1 MLYVYMKSEDVLELN
16 ISFFD
21 FFFLR
26 SLDSSA
32 LNFLTL
38 YFLDIKEEGTYLAIN
53 CQCVNVSYCSS
64 LKHYIYNDQ
73 LHVQSS
79 KNFCL
84 PFKNVPRYNLFD
96 SLSLSINICKRTVK
110 ITFCSIGAIHKNHFW
125 QIMYSM
131 REYGMLEP
139 PIFPHEL
146 RWQAVYAI
154 VTTNAFICAGTT
166 SEINSEA
173 FYWDVE
179 WLSCST
185 WAHGMGC
192 GESFAC

>member
-1 MLYVYMKSEDVLELN
+1 MKSEDVLELN

-21 FFFLR
+21 FFFLC

-79 KNFCL
+79 KNCCL
-84 PFKNVPRYNLFD
+84 PFKYVPRYNLFD
-96 SLSLSINICKRTVK
+96 SISLSINLCKEN
-110 ITFCSIGAIHKNHFW
+110 SKNNV
-125 QIMYSM
+125 
-131 REYGMLEP
+131 L
-139 PIFPHEL
+139 
-146 RWQAVYAI
+146 
-154 VTTNAFICAGTT
+154 
-166 SEINSEA
+166 
-173 FYWDVE
+173 
-179 WLSCST
+179 
-185 WAHGMGC
+185 
-192 GESFAC
+192 